1 MVGCELEMLVRRL
14 VAAALALQRG
24 GPEFRLHVL
33 SESWLDIV
41 ANLHFQLY
49 KYQIGY
55 PQGKLISKTGQI
67 SQLQVHQEILLQ

>member
-1 MVGCELEMLVRRL
+1 MVGCELEMLVRWL

-41 ANLHFQLY
+41 TNLYFQL
-49 KYQIGY
+49 
-55 PQGKLISKTGQI
+55 
-67 SQLQVHQEILLQ
+67 